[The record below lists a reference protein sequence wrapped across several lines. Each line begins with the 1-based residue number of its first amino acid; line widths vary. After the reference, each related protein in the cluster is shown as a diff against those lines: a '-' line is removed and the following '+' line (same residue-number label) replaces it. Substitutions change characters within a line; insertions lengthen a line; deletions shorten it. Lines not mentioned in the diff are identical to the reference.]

1 MAQRLIPW
9 IALAVFAIHLVVLQA
24 LSALWQPPS
33 RLKTMNKVFFTREL
47 HVETSPAPAPVLK
60 QKVANGGVHKGFIVP
75 ELGATPVPSVP
86 QTDSLT
92 SSIAAEDIAAAQAF
106 AAHANATVAAAA
118 NAAAEAASEAS
129 TQAAADE
136 SAAATAHTTTAT
148 ASAADQPAPAA
159 SALAGAAA
167 HPASAPASASNPTSV
182 ASAPRSGA
190 TPPDSWP
197 ADTRLSYVLDGYYR
211 GPMTGSAHVQWQRD
225 GARYQVRVDLIVA
238 ALNLFTM
245 TSQGR
250 VVDQDL
256 QPEAY
261 EEKRLGA
268 KVLQL
273 AFDGRNIRLYDGRTT
288 EQPPLAQDTA
298 SQFVELG
305 HRFATGREPLVVGNT
320 VRMWLARPSAVAEW
334 TYDVVARDRL
344 SSRSLGEF
352 DAYHLKPRP
361 LDKPTGP
368 VTAEMWFAP
377 ALQYLPVRIRIN
389 LNADAW
395 VDLMISRIEQAD
407 PASKGGGTSE
417 STPAQLG
424 PAPMPSRSR

>member
-9 IALAVFAIHLVVLQA
+9 FALAVLAIHLVVLQA

-33 RLKTMNKVFFTREL
+33 RLKAMNKVFFTREL
-47 HVETSPAPAPVLK
+47 HAEAAPAPVPVLK
-60 QKVANGGVHKGFIVP
+60 QKVANGGVHKVFIAP
-75 ELGATPVPSVP
+75 ELGATPIPSVP

-92 SSIAAEDIAAAQAF
+92 SSIASADIAAAEAF
-106 AAHANATVAAAA
+106 AAHANATAASAA
-118 NAAAEAASEAS
+118 SPAASEPA
-129 TQAAADE
+129 TQAAVDE
-136 SAAATAHTTTAT
+136 SAAATANTAA
-148 ASAADQPAPAA
+148 ASKPENPSPAA
-159 SALAGAAA
+159 SELAGAAA

-225 GARYQVRVDLIVA
+225 GARYQVRVDLVVA

-273 AFDGRNIRLYDGRTT
+273 AFDGRDIRLYDGKTT

-305 HRFATGREPLVVGNT
+305 HRFATGRETLAVGNT
-320 VRMWLARPSAVAEW
+320 VRMWLARPSAVAQW
-334 TYDVVARDRL
+334 TYDVVSRDRL

-407 PASKGGGTSE
+407 PAAKAGATSE

-424 PAPMPSRSR
+424 PTPMPSRSR